1 MTDIGGSAVNSLR
14 RAKHQ
19 RSPGRE
25 GGSGDSRRSKE
36 REVWRKSL
44 EVEKRRRSVEIQYG
58 RESSEREFGRESA
71 ERDFGQEAGEWEN
84 GQKSGKTGEL
94 DSREEDFGGKSE
106 KGREREDFG
115 GKSEQRR
122 EREDLGGK
130 RREWDSGELAA
141 AVAGQAAALARLEHK
156 MERIIGQVV
165 L

>member
-19 RSPGRE
+19 RRE
-25 GGSGDSRRSKE
+25 DRSGSGDSRQSKE
-36 REVWRKSL
+36 REVRRKSL

-84 GQKSGKTGEL
+84 VQKSGKTGEL
-94 DSREEDFGGKSE
+94 DSRDDFGGKSE

-115 GKSEQRR
+115 GKRR
-122 EREDLGGK
+122 ER
-130 RREWDSGELAA
+130 DSRELAA
-141 AVAGQAAALARLEHK
+141 TVAGQAAALARLEHK
-156 MERIIGQVV
+156 MERIIGQVSF
-165 L
+165 

>member
-1 MTDIGGSAVNSLR
+1 MTDIGGSAVNSLK

-19 RSPGRE
+19 RRDGRS
-25 GGSGDSRRSKE
+25 GSGDSRQSKE
-36 REVWRKSL
+36 REVRRKSL

-71 ERDFGQEAGEWEN
+71 ERDFGQETGEWEN

-94 DSREEDFGGKSE
+94 DSRDEDFGGKSE
-106 KGREREDFG
+106 KRGEREDFG
-115 GKSEQRR
+115 GKRIE
-122 EREDLGGK
+122 L
-130 RREWDSGELAA
+130 DSGELAA